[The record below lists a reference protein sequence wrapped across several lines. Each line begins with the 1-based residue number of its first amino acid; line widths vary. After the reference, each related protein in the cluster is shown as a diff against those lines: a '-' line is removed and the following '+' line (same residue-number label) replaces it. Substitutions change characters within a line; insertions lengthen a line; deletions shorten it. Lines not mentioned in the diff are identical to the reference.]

1 MSTNSCKRRGNII
14 EVYLPKGNFV
24 TFIRGVTRYSLRL
37 KVLTGRFSFEIV
49 PYELLPELTVSERE
63 SLSCLSV
70 KFTLIV
76 CVLIAAIS
84 LFSFK

>member
-1 MSTNSCKRRGNII
+1 M
-14 EVYLPKGNFV
+14 

-37 KVLTGRFSFEIV
+37 KVLTGRVSFEIV

-63 SLSCLSV
+63 SLSCLYV

-84 LFSFK
+84 LFSLK

>member
-1 MSTNSCKRRGNII
+1 M
-14 EVYLPKGNFV
+14 

-49 PYELLPELTVSERE
+49 PYGLLPELTVSERE

-70 KFTLIV
+70 YKFTLIV

>member
-1 MSTNSCKRRGNII
+1 M
-14 EVYLPKGNFV
+14 

-49 PYELLPELTVSERE
+49 PYGLLPELTVSERE
-63 SLSCLSV
+63 SLPCLSV

>member
-1 MSTNSCKRRGNII
+1 M
-14 EVYLPKGNFV
+14 

-49 PYELLPELTVSERE
+49 PYGLLPELTVSERE

-70 KFTLIV
+70 KCTLIV